1 MRPTK
6 LEVLSA
12 ALLVV
17 ILAGMV
23 VVIVAATI
31 PADGIPTLR

>member
-6 LEVLSA
+6 LELLSA

-23 VVIVAATI
+23 VIIVAATI
-31 PADGIPTLR
+31 PADGVPTLR

>member
-1 MRPTK
+1 MRPSK
-6 LEVLSA
+6 LELLSA

-23 VVIVAATI
+23 VIIVAATI

>member
-1 MRPTK
+1 MRPTR
-6 LEVLSA
+6 LELLSA
-12 ALLVV
+12 ALLVL

-31 PADGIPTLR
+31 PVDGVPTLR